1 MLRCDAGIATYTHD
15 THGATTAMHGRRRR
29 RRPAGSGAMQGGH
42 LQYPELREPRA
53 AEAPGAWQRGR
64 RALQQRRAATGARP
78 GPTAVL
84 QSAASPARRRVF
96 RLDASLVGHA
106 VCRSAAGSRKHC
118 PWAAMAPT
126 AASHQHCGSAAR
138 PRSRPRRGRGAEPP
152 AAATPVVVVGP
163 RRLRRTPSLTGHKVG
178 RSKRASKTKKQNKM
192 TSRCAD
198 MAKLAIHFTG
208 QMHIDARKKC
218 SLRQS
223 AQRSFC
229 FLSAHFGH

>member
-1 MLRCDAGIATYTHD
+1 MLRCDAGIATY

-29 RRPAGSGAMQGGH
+29 RRPAGSGATQGGH
-42 LQYPELREPRA
+42 LPGAPAPRA

-126 AASHQHCGSAAR
+126 AGSHQHCGSAAR

-152 AAATPVVVVGP
+152 AACRCDAC
-163 RRLRRTPSLTGHKVG
+163 
-178 RSKRASKTKKQNKM
+178 RSRRAS
-192 TSRCAD
+192 
-198 MAKLAIHFTG
+198 
-208 QMHIDARKKC
+208 
-218 SLRQS
+218 
-223 AQRSFC
+223 
-229 FLSAHFGH
+229 